1 MRMPALRGYSCLF
14 LPVSYDR
21 TVRTSLSTLCVRGG
35 IGGSRIN
42 LLTKMKRFSAI
53 LAALALVVLMQGGG
67 KGVEPE
73 TPNNPVQLR
82 LKGNISAITP
92 STRVNANGF
101 EAEDKVGVYVSATG
115 ALASS
120 GNMLDNT
127 AFTYTGGNLTAPEG
141 KEVYWGTPDVR
152 LSVWAYYPYATNVE
166 NLAEYPFAVATD
178 QKDEADYYNSDFI
191 TAQAANLAPQAEAV
205 NLTFNHSLSKIA
217 VILKNGTGIT
227 SEELASA
234 EKSLSIDGVIVD
246 GAIDLADGT
255 ATTGTT
261 EATITPYAFDGLN
274 YAAIVY
280 PQQSEITF
288 RIELGDD
295 VYIYST
301 EVDYVAGTQYKYTFT
316 IDTRNPQG
324 MTLASTTISDW
335 TDDENPT
342 EATLS
347 DIITFTDP
355 KFKEYLL
362 QEYLYQVE
370 FSRHDNGDPHWVA
383 TPIGRIDANNDG
395 EISIA
400 EAEKVEYINTNYFNK
415 LNGLGI
421 RDMSELHFFLNL
433 KILYCHSNEL
443 TTLDVSKNTA
453 LTDLNCWGNQL
464 TSLDMSKNTDLIEL
478 VCYDNQLTSLD
489 VTNNTA
495 LTDLNCWGN
504 QLTTLDV
511 SNNTALIYLCCDTNQ
526 LTSLDISNNVKLVR
540 LHCHTNQIEELN
552 VQNNIALTYI
562 YCAVNK
568 LTTLDV
574 SKNTALTE
582 LYCSQNQ
589 LTTLDVSNNIG
600 LKTLECS
607 PMDDAEGNNLLETI
621 YIAEGHEFETL
632 EKPEET
638 VIEEKE

>member
-21 TVRTSLSTLCVRGG
+21 TARTSLSTLCVRRG

-42 LLTKMKRFSAI
+42 LLTKMKRFAYLLS
-53 LAALALVVLMQGGG
+53 ALALIVSMQGCGSG
-67 KGVEPE
+67 PSVEPE
-73 TPNNPVQLR
+73 IPDTPDTPTQSAVQLR

-92 STRVNANGF
+92 STRVNESGF
-101 EAEDKVGVYVSATG
+101 ETDDKVGVYVSATG

-120 GNMLDNT
+120 GNMLNNEP
-127 AFTYTGGNLTAPEG
+127 FTYSSGNLTAPEG

-166 NLAEYPFAVATD
+166 NLAEYPFAVAAD
-178 QKDEADYYNSDFI
+178 QSTAEKFYNSDFI
-191 TAQAANLAPQAEAV
+191 TAQATDLAPRAEAV

-217 VILKNGTGIT
+217 IILKNGTGIT

-255 ATTGTT
+255 ATTGST

-301 EVDYVAGTQYKYTFT
+301 EVDYAAGTQYKYTFT

-342 EATLS
+342 EETLS

-362 QEYLYQVE
+362 QETLYKVVV
-370 FSRHDNGDPHWVA
+370 GD
-383 TPIGRIDANNDG
+383 TPENIGRIDANNDG

-400 EAEKVEYINTNYFNK
+400 EAEKVEWISANE
-415 LNGLGI
+415 LGI
-421 RDMSELHFFLNL
+421 TDLSELHFFINL
-433 KILYCHSNEL
+433 KILECNNNELTALDVSNNTALERLSCGGNQLTSLDVTNNTALEDLDCWGNQLTTLDVSNNTELIYLHFRGCQLTTLDVLNNTKLRTLHCNSNQLTTLDVSNNTALEYLYCYNNQL

-453 LTDLNCWGNQL
+453 LTDLQCN
-464 TSLDMSKNTDLIEL
+464 
-478 VCYDNQLTSLD
+478 
-489 VTNNTA
+489 
-495 LTDLNCWGN
+495 
-504 QLTTLDV
+504 
-511 SNNTALIYLCCDTNQ
+511 
-526 LTSLDISNNVKLVR
+526 
-540 LHCHTNQIEELN
+540 
-552 VQNNIALTYI
+552 
-562 YCAVNK
+562 
-568 LTTLDV
+568 
-574 SKNTALTE
+574 
-582 LYCSQNQ
+582 
-589 LTTLDVSNNIG
+589 
-600 LKTLECS
+600 
-607 PMDDAEGNNLLETI
+607 PMNDAQGNNLFEKLYLATGQEI
-621 YIAEGHEFETL
+621 ETL
-632 EKPEET
+632 DKPEAT
-638 VIEEKE
+638 TIEYK